1 MLINIWFNRKDVKTL
16 NRPSHPTQSTY
27 ESNCPFHFCER
38 IHTAIKMA
46 SAEHVLTLRSSK
58 TWISLFLHQIW
69 RNVAFHQLLTNGS
82 SAVNGCQRHRF
93 CLLNYNWWT
102 GVVRITC
109 GLLWCFYQL
118 FGLSFWRH
126 PFTAEDPLLSEWWNA
141 TFLQICKI
149 KTIDYLRKIMLYY
162 SFPVAQMVEHGAS
175 NAKIMGSI
183 PRESKSW

>member
-93 CLLNYNWWT
+93 CLLKILTDGLEW
-102 GVVRITC
+102 C
-109 GLLWCFYQL
+109 GLLVDYCDVFISCL
-118 FGLSFWRH
+118 DSHSDGTHS
-126 PFTAEDPLLSEWWNA
+126 
-141 TFLQICKI
+141 LQRIHCWAS
-149 KTIDYLRKIMLYY
+149 DGMLH
-162 SFPVAQMVEHGAS
+162 F
-175 NAKIMGSI
+175 
-183 PRESKSW
+183 SKSVK